1 MEFER
6 AKVRDEIVEALRKEL
21 LGPKEQDEELTE
33 PPEQA
38 YILGM
43 LVPEGQQEKTQLD
56 DNSDSHPSD
65 EREEFIDNESLEDP
79 ETMADDEDNDQ
90 FKLSGDIKL
99 KPSSLGFNFF
109 IKNET
114 SSLIAK
120 ASWGEYTSEKVFK
133 EDSEGK
139 TKGKGSTI
147 YKRAHKEFQ
156 LNLNLSASGKVEVSE
171 GIFIEYVKRKL
182 LDTDYSIISI
192 FLINRKKSLNS
203 NENNIYQVKL
213 DVEGEFYSEFL
224 AKNKQSIEDFLYR
237 EKPVFSRGY
246 SCAVMWE
253 NTGETASKIY
263 SEFLPE
269 YEIPSVRANIDGLDL
284 FMKNLGD
291 DKPTD
296 FVPKLNK
303 LRDMYEEWIK
313 NLDKNLNPKL
323 YPHVLENCTKS
334 LNRID
339 RGIKLLESNINAAIA
354 FKFMNKVLYQQYC
367 MRVYSKKRKN
377 NPELVL
383 EDVIKE
389 EKGLDWRPFQLAFI
403 LQNLEGLV
411 NPKSSEREIVDLLWF
426 PTGGGKTEAYLGLI
440 AFTLVYR
447 RLTKDETSLYENDG
461 GVSVILRYTLRLL
474 TTQQR
479 DRLLKMICA
488 AERLR
493 KLEEI
498 SAAKKIRKAN
508 FGYTPFSVGFW
519 VGNSTTPNAFKEF
532 EEPYSKAMKNVR
544 KQILS
549 CPCCGELLEEKN
561 YTLQKKSLEVKCTN
575 DKCFYSKEKIPVY
588 LVDEEIYNVQPSVIM
603 STVDKFAMLPWKS
616 EMASL
621 FGKREKSKN
630 FLPPEMIIQ
639 DELHLITGP
648 LGTIYGAYET
658 AIEDLCSYSLDGKK
672 IKPKYVVS
680 TATIKNADNQI
691 QKLYA
696 RNEISQFPPQGL
708 TQKDSFFAKE
718 VSLEDKPFRKYLGI
732 AAFGQSMKTAIVRL
746 YALLLQTTEK
756 YENPQV
762 IDPYKTL
769 IGYYN
774 SIRELGGAVMLL
786 KDDIP
791 ARINR
796 LKRLTESEKGRFLKT
811 SELTSRIPSYK
822 IPEVLAQLE
831 NPWGSDSKNFLDVA
845 VATNMIS
852 VGMDVDRL
860 GLMVV
865 TGQPKTTAE
874 YIQASSRIGRQ
885 HPGLVICLYNPY
897 RPRDLSHFE
906 SFIPYHSSLYRYVES
921 TTATPY
927 SARAR
932 DKTLHASIVALM
944 RLGDEVLYEG
954 SDASNIAQ
962 LEEKVDYIRELI
974 RERISIIQPENT
986 DEAMDE
992 FESFIDEWKKLAKEY
1007 KKVYF
1012 HWPAAASKGH
1022 LSLLQPYNRDYGK
1035 FSTLQS
1041 MRDVA
1046 QNVHI
1051 NYYEEGD
1058 E

>member
-21 LGPKEQDEELTE
+21 LGPKEQDEELSE
-33 PPEQA
+33 QPEQT
-38 YILGM
+38 YVLGM
-43 LVPEGQQEKTQLD
+43 LIPEGQEKSQLED
-56 DNSDSHPSD
+56 DSTSHPKD
-65 EREEFIDNESLEDP
+65 EREEFIDNDSLEDP

-109 IKNET
+109 LKNNT
-114 SSLIAK
+114 SAFVARI
-120 ASWGEYTSEKVFK
+120 SWGEYTQDKIFK
-133 EDSEGK
+133 EEDGK
-139 TKGKGSTI
+139 TKGKGKI
-147 YKRAHKEFQ
+147 VYKRTPKDFEFTI
-156 LNLNLSASGKVEVSE
+156 NLNSSGKIEVSD
-171 GIFIEYVKRKL
+171 GIFVEYVKRKL
-182 LDTDYSIISI
+182 IDTDYSIISI
-192 FLINRKKSLNS
+192 FLINRKKSLNN
-203 NENNIYQVKL
+203 NENNIYQAKL
-213 DVEGEFYSEFL
+213 EVVGEFYSEFL
-224 AKNKQSIEDFLYR
+224 AKDKQSIEDFLYR

-253 NTGETASKIY
+253 NTGEIANKIY

-291 DKPTD
+291 DKPEE
-296 FVPKLNK
+296 FIPKLIK
-303 LRDMYEEWIK
+303 LRDMYEAWIG
-313 NLDKNLNPKL
+313 NLDKNLNPQL
-323 YPHVLENCTKS
+323 YPTVLENCTRT

-339 RGIKLLESNINAAIA
+339 KGIKLLENNTKATIA
-354 FKFMNKVLYQQYC
+354 FKFMNKVLFQQFC
-367 MRVYSKKRKN
+367 MRVYSKKRKT
-377 NPELVL
+377 NPEIVL
-383 EDVIKE
+383 EDVIKD

-440 AFTLVYR
+440 AFILVYR
-447 RLTKDETSLYENDG
+447 RLTKDEKSVYENDG

-498 SAAKKIRKAN
+498 KSKKQIRKAN

-519 VGNSTTPNAFKEF
+519 VGNSTTPNTFKEF
-532 EEPYSKAMKNVR
+532 EEAHNPAMKNVR

-549 CPCCGELLEEKN
+549 CPCCGEPLGENNYILL
-561 YTLQKKSLEVKCTN
+561 KKSLEVKCTN

-621 FGKREKSKN
+621 FGKKEKTKN

-658 AIEDLCSYSLDGKK
+658 AIEELCSYSIDGTK

-691 QKLYA
+691 EKLYA
-696 RNEISQFPPQGL
+696 RKEMSQFPPQGL

-718 VSLEDKPFRKYLGI
+718 IALEDKPFRKYLGI

-756 YENPQV
+756 YEDPQV

-831 NPWGSDSKNFLDVA
+831 NPWGSESKNFLDVA

-906 SFIPYHSSLYRYVES
+906 SFFPYHSSLYRYVES

-932 DKTLHASIVALM
+932 DKTLHASVVALM

-954 SDASNIAQ
+954 SEAGNIAQ
-962 LEEKVDYIRELI
+962 MEEKIDYIRELI
-974 RERISIIQPENT
+974 RERVKVIQPENS
-986 DEAMDE
+986 DETINE

>member
-65 EREEFIDNESLEDP
+65 EREEFIENEYLEDP

-133 EDSEGK
+133 EDNEGK
-139 TKGKGSTI
+139 TKGKGSTV

-156 LNLNLSASGKVEVSE
+156 LNLNLSTSGKVEVSE
-171 GIFIEYVKRKL
+171 GVFIEYVKRKL

-213 DVEGEFYSEFL
+213 EVEGEFYSEFL

-291 DKPTD
+291 YKPTD
-296 FVPKLNK
+296 FVPKLNE
-303 LRDMYEEWIK
+303 LRDMYETWIK
-313 NLDKNLNPKL
+313 SLDKNLNPKL

-339 RGIKLLESNINAAIA
+339 KGIKLLESNTNAAIA

-377 NPELVL
+377 NPELIL

-447 RLTKDETSLYENDG
+447 RLTKDETSPYENDG

-561 YTLQKKSLEVKCTN
+561 YTLLKKSLEVKCTN

-658 AIEDLCSYSLDGKK
+658 AIEDLCSYNLDGKK

-762 IDPYKTL
+762 VDPYKTL

-796 LKRLTESEKGRFLKT
+796 LKRLSESEKGRFLKT

-831 NPWGSDSKNFLDVA
+831 NPWGSDSKSFLDVA

-944 RLGDEVLYEG
+944 RLGDEVLYDG
-954 SDASNIAQ
+954 SDASKIAL